1 MKIILGSSSPSRKKL
16 LKNTG
21 IDFKVKSPTINETAQ
36 KKEFK
41 GKKKDLAIYLAEK
54 KALSIHAES
63 EDIIIGADQVLL
75 HNNKIYDKPR
85 SIQDAKKHLKELSNK
100 THSLISGTVIS
111 KKNKII
117 WRHQSVSKM
126 KMRKLANKEIN
137 EYLSQ
142 SGKNILKCVGAY
154 NIEGYGSKLFKKIDG
169 DFFSIVGLPLIQL
182 LNAINK
188 IGKIR

>member
-1 MKIILGSSSPSRKKL
+1 MCIRDS
-16 LKNTG
+16 
-21 IDFKVKSPTINETAQ
+21 
-36 KKEFK
+36 
-41 GKKKDLAIYLAEK
+41 
-54 KALSIHAES
+54 
-63 EDIIIGADQVLL
+63 
-75 HNNKIYDKPR
+75 DKPK
-85 SIQDAKKHLKELSNK
+85 SIQEAKRHLKELSNR

-126 KMRKLANKEIN
+126 EMRKLTNKEIN
-137 EYLSQ
+137 EYLSK
-142 SGKNILKCVGAY
+142 SGKSILNCVGAY

-188 IGKIR
+188 IGKN

>member
-21 IDFKVKSPTINETAQ
+21 LEFKVKSPTVDEALQ

-54 KALSIHAES
+54 KALSINAGPKE
-63 EDIIIGADQVLL
+63 IIIGADQVLL
-75 HNNKIYDKPR
+75 HNNKIYDK
-85 SIQDAKKHLKELSNK
+85 AKSMHEAKRHLKELSNK
-100 THSLISGTVIS
+100 THNLISGTVIS
-111 KKNKII
+111 QKNKII

-126 KMRKLANKEIN
+126 EMRKLTNKEIN

-142 SGKNILKCVGAY
+142 SGKSILKCVGAY
-154 NIEGYGSKLFKKIDG
+154 NIEGYGSKLNKKIDG

-188 IGKIR
+188 IGKN

>member
-21 IDFKVKSPTINETAQ
+21 IDFKVKSPAIDEATQ

-54 KALSIHAES
+54 KALSIHAEPK
-63 EDIIIGADQVLL
+63 DIIIGADQVLL
-75 HNNKIYDKPR
+75 HSNKIYDKPK
-85 SIQDAKKHLKELSNK
+85 SIHEAKRHLKELSNK

-111 KKNKII
+111 QKNKII

-126 KMRKLANKEIN
+126 EMHKLTNKEIN

-142 SGKNILKCVGAY
+142 SGKSILKCVGAY

-188 IGKIR
+188 IGKN

>member
-21 IDFKVKSPTINETAQ
+21 IDFKVKSPTIDEALQ

-54 KALSIHAES
+54 KALSILAEPK
-63 EDIIIGADQVLL
+63 DIIIGADQVLL
-75 HNNKIYDKPR
+75 HNNKIYDKPK
-85 SIQDAKKHLKELSNK
+85 SIQEAKKHLKELSNK

-117 WRHQSVSKM
+117 WRHTSISRM
-126 KMRKLANKEIN
+126 TMHKLTNKEI
-137 EYLSQ
+137 ETYLSK
-142 SGKNILKCVGAY
+142 SGSNILNCVGAY
-154 NIEGYGSKLFKKIDG
+154 NLEGYGSTLFKKING
-169 DFFSIVGLPLIQL
+169 DFFSIVGLPLIEL
-182 LNAINK
+182 VNTVRK
-188 IGKIR
+188 EVSRK

>member
-21 IDFKVKSPTINETAQ
+21 IDFKVKSPTIDEATQ

-54 KALSIHAES
+54 KALSIHAEPK
-63 EDIIIGADQVLL
+63 DIIIGADQVLL
-75 HNNKIYDKPR
+75 HSNKIYDKPK
-85 SIQDAKKHLKELSNK
+85 SIHEAKRHLKELSNK

-111 KKNKII
+111 QKNKII

-126 KMRKLANKEIN
+126 EMHKLTIKEIN

-142 SGKNILKCVGAY
+142 SGKSILKCVGAY

-188 IGKIR
+188 IGKN

>member
-21 IDFKVKSPTINETAQ
+21 IDFKVKSPTIDETLQ

-54 KALSIHAES
+54 KALSIYAEPK
-63 EDIIIGADQVLL
+63 DIIIGADQVLL
-75 HNNKIYDKPR
+75 HNNKIYDKPK
-85 SIQDAKKHLKELSNK
+85 SNQETKKHLKELSNK

-111 KKNKII
+111 QKNKIV
-117 WRHQSVSKM
+117 WRHQNVSKM
-126 KMRKLANKEIN
+126 EMHKLTNKEIN

-142 SGKNILKCVGAY
+142 SGKSILKCVGAY

-188 IGKIR
+188 IGKN

>member
-1 MKIILGSSSPSRKKL
+1 MKIILGSSSLSRKKL

-21 IDFKVKSPTINETAQ
+21 ISFKVKTPTIDEATQ

-54 KALSIHAES
+54 KALSIHVDPK
-63 EDIIIGADQVLL
+63 DIIIGADQVLL
-75 HNNKIYDKPR
+75 HNNKIYDKPK
-85 SIQDAKKHLKELSNK
+85 SIQEAKRHLKELSNR

-126 KMRKLANKEIN
+126 EMRKLTNKEIN
-137 EYLSQ
+137 EYLSK
-142 SGKNILKCVGAY
+142 SGKSILNCVGAY

>member
-1 MKIILGSSSPSRKKL
+1 M
-16 LKNTG
+16 
-21 IDFKVKSPTINETAQ
+21 Q
-36 KKEFK
+36 
-41 GKKKDLAIYLAEK
+41 KKDLAIYLAEK
-54 KALSIHAES
+54 KALSIHAEPK
-63 EDIIIGADQVLL
+63 DIIIGADQVLL
-75 HNNKIYDKPR
+75 HSNKIYDKPK
-85 SIQDAKKHLKELSNK
+85 SIHEAKRHLKELSNK

-111 KKNKII
+111 QKNKII

-126 KMRKLANKEIN
+126 EMHKLTNKEIN

-188 IGKIR
+188 IGKN

>member
-21 IDFKVKSPTINETAQ
+21 IDFKVKSPTIDEATQ

-54 KALSIHAES
+54 KALSIHAEPK
-63 EDIIIGADQVLL
+63 DIIIGADQVLL
-75 HNNKIYDKPR
+75 HNNKIYDKPK
-85 SIQDAKKHLKELSNK
+85 SIQEAKRHLKELSNK

-117 WRHQSVSKM
+117 WRHQRVSKLEM
-126 KMRKLANKEIN
+126 HKLTNKEIN

-142 SGKNILKCVGAY
+142 SGKGILKCVGAY

-188 IGKIR
+188 IGKN